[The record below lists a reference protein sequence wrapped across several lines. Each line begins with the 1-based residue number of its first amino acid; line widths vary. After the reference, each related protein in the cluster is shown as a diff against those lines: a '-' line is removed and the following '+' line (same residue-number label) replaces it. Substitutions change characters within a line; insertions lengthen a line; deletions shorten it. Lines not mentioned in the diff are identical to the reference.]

1 VSIHILFLIHL
12 SLSHR
17 LCLLSGICF
26 PFVHPCFSSR
36 SGRSSCLNSRALF
49 LRQVTVLFVP
59 PKVFGVQL
67 NPPPPCPKLDALLL
81 WQSLVVLQLTEADSN
96 SHSLQNSITE
106 CVLLR
111 CVSLHVDS
119 LGLIS
124 QMHNGYHQVS
134 FFPHK
139 LVVFFFFGGNGTASF
154 MLQSSV
160 AIYWSFCSYGKIIR
174 NLSELPYAQ
183 FNIVAS

>member
-1 VSIHILFLIHL
+1 M
-12 SLSHR
+12 
-17 LCLLSGICF
+17 
-26 PFVHPCFSSR
+26 
-36 SGRSSCLNSRALF
+36 
-49 LRQVTVLFVP
+49 
-59 PKVFGVQL
+59 
-67 NPPPPCPKLDALLL
+67 
-81 WQSLVVLQLTEADSN
+81 LQLTEADSN

-139 LVVFFFFGGNGTASF
+139 LVVFFFLEGMVLLVSCCNLPLPFTGLSAPMVKLSEIYPNFHMHNSILLPAKMGEEKKNINCG
-154 MLQSSV
+154 LWV
-160 AIYWSFCSYGKIIR
+160 AI
-174 NLSELPYAQ
+174 L
-183 FNIVAS
+183 